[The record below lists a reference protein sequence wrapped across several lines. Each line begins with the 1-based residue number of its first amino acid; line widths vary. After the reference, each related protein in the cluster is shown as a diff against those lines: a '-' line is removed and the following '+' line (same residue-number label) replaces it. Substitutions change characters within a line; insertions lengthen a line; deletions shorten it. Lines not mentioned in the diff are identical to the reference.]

1 MIRKIGVNNV
11 EVVLHNK
18 AEFQAS
24 MGELMSYHWITFWY
38 CKITWL
44 INEIFL
50 TAKWQSYKSE
60 NAKKIAAHHGKS
72 FKKKIKLWSTR
83 SRKRWYFCTASG
95 GTSKNLELR
104 GKFLEYLRQ
113 LSQRKGVKKPQDPK
127 EHVNQ
132 NITWTFSLMKS
143 YHAAKLELDIYW
155 NRNSC
160 Q

>member
-11 EVVLHNK
+11 EVVLHDK

-24 MGELMSYHWITFWY
+24 MGDLMSYHWITFWY

-72 FKKKIKLWSTR
+72 FKKNLNSGQWYDHMTTRLPYSWLNKCYQMATILSRLNKLSETLPIE
-83 SRKRWYFCTASG
+83 CLEM
-95 GTSKNLELR
+95 TSSED
-104 GKFLEYLRQ
+104 Q
-113 LSQRKGVKKPQDPK
+113 AQ
-127 EHVNQ
+127 
-132 NITWTFSLMKS
+132 
-143 YHAAKLELDIYW
+143 
-155 NRNSC
+155 
-160 Q
+160 